1 MKRRVNDIGGLE
13 TGPIERN
20 ALEIQYWEAQVD
32 AIRRALGNG
41 IVSLDEQRRATEE
54 MDASTYEQLAFFE
67 RRLEAMV
74 RILVEKNV
82 VDRDRLEERTRRY
95 QREGHHA

>member
-1 MKRRVNDIGGLE
+1 MQRRVNDIGGLK
-13 TGPIERN
+13 TGPIDRN
-20 ALEIQYWEAQVD
+20 AVETQYWEAQAD

-41 IVSLDEQRRATEE
+41 VVSLDEQRRATEE
-54 MDASTYEQLAFFE
+54 MDESTYERLAFFE

-82 VDRDRLEERTRRY
+82 IDRDSLEKRIARL
-95 QREGHHA
+95 QANGLPA